1 MVIIFAALDVQDLLT
16 LFSKYSMRI
25 VPRADVFDV
34 FVGGGKLRSILFH
47 LHDLSPLLV
56 LRLVYDSVVFPFV
69 DYQLYFFDFLF

>member
-34 FVGGGKLRSILFH
+34 FVGGGELHSILFH
-47 LHDLSPLLV
+47 HHDL
-56 LRLVYDSVVFPFV
+56 FPPSSSEAC
-69 DYQLYFFDFLF
+69 L